1 MDMFEKQETMI
12 AVSQKQG
19 SDKNS
24 TEEWMVELMMF

>member
-19 SDKNS
+19 RDKKS
-24 TEEWMVELMMF
+24 KEEWMVELMMF